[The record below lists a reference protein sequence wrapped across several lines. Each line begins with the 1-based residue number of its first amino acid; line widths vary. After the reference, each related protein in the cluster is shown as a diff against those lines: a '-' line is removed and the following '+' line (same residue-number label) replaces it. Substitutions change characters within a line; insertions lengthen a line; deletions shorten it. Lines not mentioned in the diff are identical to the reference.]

1 MRKRKAGK
9 QEPEK
14 KEVDEKERE
23 REILIHMPVQN
34 LKQFKGTGQLY
45 WGGRWAYFKFNEPK
59 KKC

>member
-23 REILIHMPVQN
+23 REILIHMPV
-34 LKQFKGTGQLY
+34 
-45 WGGRWAYFKFNEPK
+45 
-59 KKC
+59 